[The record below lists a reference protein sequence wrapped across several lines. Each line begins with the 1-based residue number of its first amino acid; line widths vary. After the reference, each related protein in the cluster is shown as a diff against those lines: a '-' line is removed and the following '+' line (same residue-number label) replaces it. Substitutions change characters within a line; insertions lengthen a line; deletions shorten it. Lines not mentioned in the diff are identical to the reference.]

1 MTMVDNEKVSP
12 NRAVVHPEFGKRLER
27 ACDGNPDV
35 PPLNHGRL
43 GWFVEQLEKHDVHST
58 KETVRKWFYG
68 ETRPRHR
75 PMTALAQIL
84 KVDELWLSSGKA
96 PEFTES
102 QRRLHNVV
110 AGGAV
115 NVVAG
120 FIQMDGGHPA
130 FPLDTDTDAANNKI
144 HLYSIIRGASYR
156 FHIVTVLGEGD
167 DQHFVVPHDAR
178 NTIVLGVVPGVEPFS
193 VTIYELDWETIEEA
207 GSRRSNGF
215 DVKLGGPKWKQIKT
229 FAERL

>member
-1 MTMVDNEKVSP
+1 MIMMVEDRVSP
-12 NRAVVHPEFGKRLER
+12 GKKLVHPEFGKRLER

-43 GWFVEQLEKHDVHST
+43 GWFVEQLTKHNVDVSV
-58 KETVRKWFYG
+58 ETVRKWFAG

-102 QRRLHNVV
+102 QRRQNNVV

-130 FPLDTDTDAANNKI
+130 FPLDNDQDALNNKI

-156 FHIVTVLGEGD
+156 FHIVTALGEGED
-167 DQHFVVPHDAR
+167 RHFVVPHDAR
-178 NTIVLGVVPGVEPFS
+178 NTIILGLVPGDKPFS
-193 VTIYELDWETIEEA
+193 VTIYELPWEMIEEA

-215 DVKLGGPKWKQIKT
+215 DVKLDGPAWRKIKS